1 LNRNNYSKLINKN
14 KLCIFLL
21 FLIIGCSKN
30 NPILFEDFQA
40 LRCELN
46 FKEKKNNDFVFNINT
61 GYLHYYDE
69 IKEEFLPISERFE
82 SDIFIENSSE
92 IFSFINKKNLLITN
106 IEYYKD
112 LNKNQKFIKNQNIIN
127 LNTLTIRSIF
137 KNKMGEYVVTRG
149 KCIWIDPKLGIR
161 Y

>member
-1 LNRNNYSKLINKN
+1 MNRYNYSKLINKN
-14 KLCIFLL
+14 KLCLFLL

-46 FKEKKNNDFVFNINT
+46 FKEKKYTDYVFNINT
-61 GYLHYYDE
+61 GFLHYYDE
-69 IKEEFLPISERFE
+69 IKDEFLPISERLE
-82 SDIFIENSSE
+82 SGIFIENSSE
-92 IFSFINKKNLLITN
+92 IFSVIQKNNLLITK

-112 LNKNQKFIKNQNIIN
+112 LNKNQKFIKNLNIIN
-127 LNTLTIRSIF
+127 LKTLTARNIF
-137 KNKMGEYVVTRG
+137 KNKNGEYVVKRG